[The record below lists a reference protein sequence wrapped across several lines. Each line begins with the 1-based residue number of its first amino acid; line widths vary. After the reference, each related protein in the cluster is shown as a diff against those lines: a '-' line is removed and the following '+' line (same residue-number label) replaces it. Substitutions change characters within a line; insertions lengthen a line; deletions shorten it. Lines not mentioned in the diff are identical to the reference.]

1 MEFEKRAMCS
11 EEDKYT
17 FRQSTQI
24 SSQCGLIGH
33 LRADFDNG
41 TAFFSEWFDY
51 RSDLKTNEFKTE
63 FDNVIN
69 SLREEG
75 DILHD
80 LKSLAK
86 YCRDNPQ
93 AKMSANKL
101 YYGVRV
107 DTEKYAYLFR
117 LNPNA
122 GDYNVSCYC
131 YMKHWLD
138 AHIRNARNGIRFIDS
153 GYQELFRIPDGGK
166 IHVTYSDGSEEFP
179 VCRYIDA
186 YHVEIGDNLYH
197 ICEYAELRERCG
209 ASIKP
214 VKEEK

>member
-1 MEFEKRAMCS
+1 MEQRIMNP
-11 EEDKYT
+11 EEGKYA
-17 FRQSTQI
+17 FSQSMQI

-33 LRADFDNG
+33 LSAYFDNG
-41 TAFFSEWFDY
+41 ALYCPKWEDY
-51 RSDLKTNEFKTE
+51 RTDLKTDEFIT
-63 FDNVIN
+63 DLGNLTDH
-69 SLREEG
+69 LREEG
-75 DILHD
+75 KILHD
-80 LKSLAK
+80 LKSLVK
-86 YCRDNPQ
+86 YCLDNPQ

-131 YMKHWLD
+131 YIKHWLD
-138 AHIRNARNGIRFIDS
+138 TNIRNARNGIRFINSD
-153 GYQELFRIPDGGK
+153 YKELFRIQDGER
-166 IHVTYSDGSEEFP
+166 IAVTYSDGSKEFP
-179 VCRYIDA
+179 ICRYIDA

-214 VKEEK
+214 VKEKK